1 LPRKASLVL
10 TEAELRLM
18 DVIWGKGPATVQQI
32 QESLPESMP
41 LAYNSVLTTIR
52 ILEKKK
58 YLTHNKDGR
67 AHVYRPLVARQEASR
82 SEITHLLGRFFQNS
96 RELLVLNLLQDE
108 GLDDSE
114 LQRLRHLVQAKSDA
128 ANGKVRP

>member
-1 LPRKASLVL
+1 
-10 TEAELRLM
+10 M

-108 GLDDSE
+108 GLDDTE
-114 LQRLRHLVQAKSDA
+114 LQRLRQLVQAKSDA

>member
-1 LPRKASLVL
+1 M
-10 TEAELRLM
+10 E
-18 DVIWGKGPATVQQI
+18 VIWSKGALTVQQI
-32 QESLPESMP
+32 QESLPESTP

-67 AHVYRPLVARQEASR
+67 AHVYSPLVARQEASR
-82 SEITHLLGRFFQNS
+82 SEISHLLGRFFQNS

-108 GLDDSE
+108 ALDEKE
-114 LQRLRHLVQAKSDA
+114 LQRLRHMLETKSGARD
-128 ANGKVRP
+128 GKGRL